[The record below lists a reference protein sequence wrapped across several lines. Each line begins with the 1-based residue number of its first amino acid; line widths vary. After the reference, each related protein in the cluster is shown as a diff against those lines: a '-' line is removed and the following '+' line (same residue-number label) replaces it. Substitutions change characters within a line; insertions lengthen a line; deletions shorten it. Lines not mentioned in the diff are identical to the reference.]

1 MARVFIP
8 FRRNKSDDC
17 GILRLFR
24 DGDSTAP
31 AILYEKYSALLY
43 AVCLRY
49 IHDEMDAEDILH
61 DSFMT
66 IFDKIR
72 SFDYRG
78 EGSLKAWMTRIVVN
92 LSLKHIRDSHHFM
105 FEEIKEDN
113 ALCNLEPETE
123 DLPPELLF
131 KFILSLPD
139 GYRTVFNMYVVEG
152 MSHKEIALAL
162 GITEGTS
169 ASQLHRAKAML
180 AKLINEYKN
189 ECI

>member
-1 MARVFIP
+1 MNRAF
-8 FRRNKSDDC
+8 FFLRRNSRDDR

-61 DSFMT
+61 DSFVA
-66 IFDKIR
+66 IFDKIE
-72 SFDYRG
+72 SFEYRG

-92 LSLKHIRDSHHFM
+92 LSLKHLRDSHHFM
-105 FEEIKEDN
+105 FEEIKEEN
-113 ALCNLEPETE
+113 ALIDQDPETE
-123 DLPPELLF
+123 NLSPERLF
-131 KFILSLPD
+131 KFIRSLPD

-152 MSHKEIALAL
+152 MSHKEIAQAL
-162 GITEGTS
+162 GITESTS

-189 ECI
+189 DCI